1 MAKVVMGFSGLSVS
15 DQVERGRDIKSKI
28 TGNANFTTPNP
39 TMVVFG
45 DAIDALE
52 TAYNESR
59 NRDRVKIATMKLRR
73 EEFLALVVTL
83 AGYVQETSEGDGEKI
98 LSTGFFVKRGRT
110 PKSDTAGT
118 VYGLRLEDGTV
129 STKVKATWEAADDTV
144 IYIIESSDTADFA
157 TAELKG
163 FTTKTTKELG
173 GFTEGKTV
181 WVRVTPIGRENPG
194 TKSDPASIIVR

>member
-1 MAKVVMGFSGLSVS
+1 MAKVVMGFSGLSVP

-45 DAIDALE
+45 LAIDALE

-73 EEFLALVVTL
+73 IEFLALVVTL

-118 VYGLRLEDGTV
+118 VYDLRLEDGSVTG
-129 STKVKATWEAADDTV
+129 KVKASWAAADDAV
-144 IYIIESSDTADFA
+144 IYIIRSSPTADFA
-157 TAELKG
+157 TSELKG
-163 FTTKTTKELG
+163 FTTKTHKELS
-173 GFTEGKTV
+173 GFMEGSTV
-181 WVRVTPIGRENPG
+181 WVQVTPIGRENAG
-194 TKSDPASIIVR
+194 TQSDPVSIIVR